1 MSRIAGIVRTIV
13 LATVVGLP
21 SSPLVAQRL
30 GPPPARPKGAVADTN
45 DAMAYLEYGNGAFER
60 DPTSAASAF
69 YWAARIDPALAE
81 PLYARRAALLMTNP
95 GLRTTFID
103 GGRRARESK
112 QLRALDSLYL
122 RALNLNPLVY
132 RRLDQRLLTAHIVE
146 TMERNLRQSGTT
158 DVTRGEIDYFVE
170 GWLKN
175 AGTEFRG
182 WLAYGNGNFTDALRY
197 YAKAMKDT
205 KFKAGL
211 RIERGRIF
219 GMIGQLDSAVA
230 ELRLALTEMRA
241 RDTKDLVFFYDSKA
255 LFEHT
260 VATLLEQQGDMAGA
274 REGYGKALQE
284 DLAFYP
290 AHLRLGLL
298 SLGQA
303 DTAAALSEL
312 ELAAQIAG
320 DEPFVRYVY
329 GYALGSAMKYPEAV
343 EQLRKAI
350 ELEPYFALPQ
360 AMLGQIYER
369 QGDGKNAQA
378 AYMAFL
384 ARSSQREPQRA
395 FVTQRLTE
403 VNEALGVIPKQ

>member
-13 LATVVGLP
+13 LATIVGLP
-21 SSPLVAQRL
+21 SAPLAAQRL
-30 GPPPARPKGAVADTN
+30 GPPPPRPKGAVADTN
-45 DAMAYLEYGNGAFER
+45 DAMAYLEYGNGAFDK

-69 YWAARIDPALAE
+69 YWAARIDPSLAE

-95 GLRTTFID
+95 GLRATFID

-132 RRLDQRLLTAHIVE
+132 RRLDRRLLTAHIVE

-158 DVTRGEIDYFVE
+158 DVTRGEIDFFVE

-175 AGTEFRG
+175 SGTEFRG
-182 WLAYGNGNFTDALRY
+182 WIAYGDGNFTDALQY
-197 YAKAMKDT
+197 YAKAMKET

-219 GMIGQLDSAVA
+219 GMLGQLDSAVA
-230 ELRLALTEMRA
+230 ELRLALTEMRSK
-241 RDTKDLVFFYDSKA
+241 DTKDLVFFYDSKA

-260 VATLLEQQGDMAGA
+260 VATLLEQQGDLAGA

-290 AHLRLGLL
+290 AHLRLGMLA
-298 SLGQA
+298 LGQA

-329 GYALGSAMKYPEAV
+329 GYALGAATKYPEAV
-343 EQLRKAI
+343 EQLKKSV

-378 AYMAFL
+378 AYTTFL
-384 ARSSQREPQRA
+384 ARARQREPQRA
-395 FVTQRLTE
+395 FVTQRLKE
-403 VNEALGVIPKQ
+403 VNEALGITPKQ